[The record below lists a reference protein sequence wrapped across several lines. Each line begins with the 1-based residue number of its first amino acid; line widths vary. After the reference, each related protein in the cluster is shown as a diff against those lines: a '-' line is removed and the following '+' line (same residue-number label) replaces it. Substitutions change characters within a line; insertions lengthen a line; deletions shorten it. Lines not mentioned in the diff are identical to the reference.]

1 MERQNRTTTGLKR
14 ALTKQEILLG
24 VKIEDIQNNMATT
37 NQVKTARGTDPVAA
51 TNSPDPKSN
60 KKDDKKEDKKRREEE
75 EKKKKEEEKKK
86 KEDEKKKK
94 EDEIKKKKEE
104 KDARKRDKKIGKK
117 RNKQDSDYS
126 ERSSEDTMDSSVV
139 DDDDFDEEQEWSD
152 LLNFNPNFE
161 EDNDQEW
168 GEQAKAE
175 SFEEFNTFTEEPEQ
189 YAVPV
194 SALIYDPFQS
204 RETMEEVEIQGPI
217 SEMPETIL
225 VLIMSHLNFDEI
237 LRMSRLNKM
246 FNRYTKNK
254 TLWQLVYDAYDHRH
268 FGGADVNIWQELG
281 DHLREQVLAI
291 KNQQPPALIPSLNS
305 SPDLHAS
312 PKQAGTPTPQSL
324 KTLPSQQSHGLAAGA
339 KKSLSPT
346 NGPSDHAKP
355 GVPKSVSQRVLPTPA
370 TAKEA
375 LPATLIHSNS
385 DSNLPPAKKDDN
397 GKVSLLP
404 NTGATPS
411 IQQTSLNKLVAA
423 VTPFENL
430 PDIMD
435 QQTFITT
442 YQTFTTNA
450 MVVRKLIQRF
460 QVPALDDVIKSEDEN
475 KFYQRQIVRPIKL
488 RVTKLLKLIIDTA
501 VSEFTDETIMSL
513 KIFIYGIADSD
524 FAKILAKSLD
534 KGREAARHTASMDS
548 GSDGASISGDN
559 APNKKGMST
568 DQLYDVSSD
577 EIARQLTLLEFE
589 TYSSIKPA
597 EFFGQAWAKPKTYHR
612 APHIRAM
619 IDRFNMITRWI
630 STLIVTEEK
639 IRNRAK
645 RFVKFIKVAECLR
658 QMHNYHTLMAVLSGL
673 NDGPV
678 YRLKFT
684 KDEIPPKYQQSFQ
697 ELQDLMKADFSYKSY
712 REELAQAQAPCIP
725 YIGIYLRDL
734 TYFEE
739 GGNNAQIDPSLI
751 NFKKNKNV
759 YSVIQIIQ
767 RGQMTPY
774 PFKKN
779 EKVYNYLKVLNGL
792 DTEGLSRVSML
803 REPRNA
809 KRSDIA

>member
-1 MERQNRTTTGLKR
+1 
-14 ALTKQEILLG
+14 
-24 VKIEDIQNNMATT
+24 MATT
-37 NQVKTARGTDPVAA
+37 NQVKTARGNDPTNA

-60 KKDDKKEDKKRREEE
+60 KKDDNKKEDKKRREED

-86 KEDEKKKK
+86 REEEKKKK

-104 KDARKRDKKIGKK
+104 KDARKRDKKIAKK
-117 RNKQDSDYS
+117 RNKQDSDLS
-126 ERSSEDTMDSSVV
+126 ERSSEDNMDSSAI

-161 EDNDQEW
+161 EDTEQEW

-175 SFEEFNTFTEEPEQ
+175 SFEDFNTYAEAEQ

-204 RETMEEVEIQGPI
+204 RETMEEVETQGPI

-225 VLIMSHLNFDEI
+225 ILIMSHLEFDEI
-237 LRMSRLNKM
+237 LRMTRINKM

-254 TLWQLVYDAYDHRH
+254 TLWEMVHNAYDQRH
-268 FGGADVNIWQELG
+268 FGGADLNIWQELG
-281 DHLREQVLAI
+281 DALRQQVLAL

-312 PKQAGTPTPQSL
+312 PKQPTGTPTPQSL

-346 NGPSDHAKP
+346 NGPADTPKP
-355 GVPKSVSQRVLPTPA
+355 GVPKSVSHRVLPTPA
-370 TAKEA
+370 AAKEA
-375 LPATLIHSNS
+375 QPATLTHSNS
-385 DSNLPPAKKDDN
+385 DSQLPPAKKDD
-397 GKVSLLP
+397 GKVSMLP

-460 QVPALDDVIKSEDEN
+460 QVPALEDIIKTEDEN

-488 RVTKLLKLIIDTA
+488 RVTKLLKVIIDTA

-559 APNKKGMST
+559 AGLKKGMST

-589 TYSSIKPA
+589 TYCSIKPA

-639 IRNRAK
+639 IRNRVK

-697 ELQDLMKADFSYKSY
+697 DLQDLMKADFSYKSY
-712 REELAQAQAPCIP
+712 REELSHAQTPCIP

-767 RGQMTPY
+767 RNQMTPY

-779 EKVYNYLKVLNGL
+779 EKVYNYLKTLNGL
-792 DTEGLSRVSML
+792 DSEGLSRVSML

-809 KRSDIA
+809 KKSDIA